1 MDSWDVAFVTIDDLE
16 PLREL
21 LFRARYVQAT
31 ASGLLVGTEQEYQ
44 LLRNTDWPPNSES
57 ARRLRFL
64 CWVRGLLRE
73 FVNRQVVASQVL
85 ALGARLDITTFPGDS
100 DSSGSDEEGP
110 ASSVSALPAAA

>member
-21 LFRARYVQAT
+21 LVRARYVQAT

-44 LLRNTDWPPNSES
+44 LLRNTDLSSVGES
-57 ARRLRFL
+57 LRRFRFL

-73 FVNRQVVASQVL
+73 FVNKQVVASQFL
-85 ALGARLDITTFPGDS
+85 ALGARLDLIPFPEDS
-100 DSSGSDEEGP
+100 DSSGSDDEGP
-110 ASSVSALPAAA
+110 ASSVSALPSAA